1 MADERYEEHALL
13 SDGRN
18 DLGDS
23 FADPNSLDDGKL
35 GASFAET
42 NSSAKKHHR
51 PVKEVVAEPFR
62 KVKSRKVLYWVLAV
76 VVVVFLIVL
85 VVGAIPR
92 HNRDKETA
100 NRAKQQGSDSPEVDA
115 VHVERAQSGGG
126 GVTVPGT
133 TSALV
138 EAAVY
143 ARASG
148 YLRRRYVDIGD
159 HVRKG
164 QLMAVIDAPDLDQQ
178 VDQAREQVRQAESQL
193 AQQVT
198 QLALTKVT
206 TDRYRA
212 LVARGVFS
220 RQDGDQREADY
231 QAQRAN
237 VSSAERNVEA
247 FKANLRRVIALQ
259 SYERVTAPFD
269 GVVTQRNVD
278 TGSLISTAGA
288 AGSAMAPT
296 GGGGQIGGS
305 TTQTGATN
313 SAGASGNGS
322 SLATP
327 NTGNGGAG
335 GPLFAVAQT
344 QKLRILVSVP
354 EGYATS
360 IHPGL
365 HTALHFQEYPDQ
377 TFYGD
382 VARSAGTLDQNTR
395 TLLTEIQLDNSAGH
409 LLPGMYAV
417 VTFAGA
423 PGAGPLLISGDSIAI
438 RKDRPTVAVIRDGT
452 VHLVPIVIGR
462 DYGPEVEILGGL
474 REGDV
479 IASSF
484 TDDVLDDAKVKP
496 QMNKAQ
502 EEKLKAAPT
511 AGKPTPPGG
520 STQYGDPGIAD
531 QDMQGQSAKPGQKK
545 QGQGAKKAAGKNGS
559 QQ

>member
-1 MADERYEEHALL
+1 M
-13 SDGRN
+13 
-18 DLGDS
+18 
-23 FADPNSLDDGKL
+23 
-35 GASFAET
+35 
-42 NSSAKKHHR
+42 
-51 PVKEVVAEPFR
+51 
-62 KVKSRKVLYWVLAV
+62 
-76 VVVVFLIVL
+76 
-85 VVGAIPR
+85 
-92 HNRDKETA
+92 
-100 NRAKQQGSDSPEVDA
+100 
-115 VHVERAQSGGG
+115 
-126 GVTVPGT
+126 
-133 TSALV
+133 
-138 EAAVY
+138 
-143 ARASG
+143 
-148 YLRRRYVDIGD
+148 
-159 HVRKG
+159 
-164 QLMAVIDAPDLDQQ
+164 
-178 VDQAREQVRQAESQL
+178 
-193 AQQVT
+193 
-198 QLALTKVT
+198 
-206 TDRYRA
+206 
-212 LVARGVFS
+212 FS

-259 SYERVTAPFD
+259 GYERVTAPFD

-278 TGSLISTAGA
+278 AGSLISTAGA
-288 AGSAMAPT
+288 AGSAMAPS
-296 GGGGQIGGS
+296 GGGAQSGGS
-305 TTQTGATN
+305 TTQTAATN
-313 SAGASGNGS
+313 SSGTSGNGA
-322 SLATP
+322 SLATA

-365 HTALHFQEYPDQ
+365 HTALQFQEYPDQ
-377 TFYGD
+377 QFYGD

-395 TLLTEIQLDNSAGH
+395 TLLTEIQVDNHAGR

-417 VTFAGA
+417 VTFAGT

-438 RKDRPTVAVIRDGT
+438 RKDRPMVAVIRDGT
-452 VHLVPIVIGR
+452 VHLVPVVIGR
-462 DYGPEVEILGGL
+462 DYGPEVEILSGL

-502 EEKLKAAPT
+502 EEKLKGTQT

-520 STQYGDPGIAD
+520 STQYGDPGITD
-531 QDMQGQSAKPGQKK
+531 QDMQGQSAKPQQKQ
-545 QGQGAKKAAGKNGS
+545 QGKGAKKAAGKQGS